1 MFRKSRK
8 IIETLFL
15 ELFDQLRITNNYAK
29 FFEGFKLDSRA

>member
-15 ELFDQLRITNNYAK
+15 ELCDQLRITNNYAN
-29 FFEGFKLDSRA
+29 FFEGFKITH